1 MSAVAA
7 THWAGLGE
15 STFVA
20 GIRLLAWV
28 HRRFGRT
35 PFRLLLLPVLAW
47 MVVVRPSARRASRQ
61 YLERLQAA
69 HGALGH
75 APRTRDVLRHFAAF
89 GETLLDKL
97 LATSGRYPFEHVQV
111 DGALPVTE
119 DGRGGVIVT
128 AHVGCLELC
137 QALAERQPGLE
148 LAVLVHTRHA
158 ERFNAL
164 LRRLHPARRIELLQV
179 TELDPATAERLGALV
194 ARGGWVA
201 IVGDRVPVQA
211 GKSAIELPFLGHP
224 APWPIGACV
233 LASLWRCPLVFMACW
248 RRGDHH
254 RLMLRTLSPRVE
266 LPRRERAAMLQ
277 ALVGRYVSLLEGLL
291 AEAPFEWFNFFDFWA
306 QPTGTLT
313 GKNSLQRP

>member
-1 MSAVAA
+1 MSAAA
-7 THWAGLGE
+7 APHWAALGE

-20 GIRLLAWV
+20 GIRLLAWI
-28 HRRFGRT
+28 HRCFGRA
-35 PFRLLLLPVLAW
+35 PFRLLLLPVLGW
-47 MVVVRPSARRASRQ
+47 MLLARPSARRASRQ

-75 APRTRDVLRHFAAF
+75 APRLRDELRHFAAF

-97 LATSGRYPFEHVQV
+97 LATSGRYPFERVQI
-111 DGALPVTE
+111 DGALPAPA
-119 DGRGGVIVT
+119 DGGGGVIVT

-137 QALAERQPGLE
+137 QALAERQAGLE

-179 TELDPATAERLGALV
+179 TDLDPATAERLGALV

-211 GKSAIELPFLGHP
+211 SKTIERPFLGHA
-224 APWPIGACV
+224 APWPIGAYV
-233 LASLWRCPLVFMACW
+233 LAALWRCPLVFMACV
-248 RRGDHH
+248 RHGEHH
-254 RLMLRTLSPRVE
+254 RLLLRCLSPRVE
-266 LPRRERAAMLQ
+266 LPRRERAA
-277 ALVGRYVSLLEGLL
+277 ALDGLVARYVAMIESLLV
-291 AEAPFEWFNFFDFWA
+291 EAPLEWFNFFDFWA
-306 QPTGTLT
+306 QPTGA
-313 GKNSLQRP
+313 GPRHP

>member
-1 MSAVAA
+1 MSTAAA
-7 THWAGLGE
+7 THWAALGE

-28 HRRFGRT
+28 HRCFGRV

-47 MVVVRPSARRASRQ
+47 MLVMRPSARHASRQ

-69 HGALGH
+69 HGVLGH
-75 APRTRDVLRHFAAF
+75 APRARDVLRHFAAF

-97 LATSGRYPFEHVQV
+97 LAASGRYPFERVQV
-111 DGALPVTE
+111 DGALPVT
-119 DGRGGVIVT
+119 DSGSGGVIVT

-137 QALAERQPGLE
+137 QALAERQAGLE

-158 ERFNAL
+158 QRFNAL
-164 LRRLHPARRIELLQV
+164 LRRLHPARRIELIQV

-211 GKSAIELPFLGHP
+211 GKTVVRPFLGHP
-224 APWPIGACV
+224 APWPIGAYV
-233 LASLWRCPLVFMACW
+233 LAALWRCPLVFMACV

-254 RLMLRTLSPRVE
+254 RLLLRCLSPLAL
-266 LPRRERAAMLQ
+266 LPRRDRAA
-277 ALVGRYVSLLEGLL
+277 ALDTLVARYVALLEGLL
-291 AEAPFEWFNFFDFWA
+291 VEAPFEWFNFFDFWA
-306 QPTGTLT
+306 QPSGPAT
-313 GKNSLQRP
+313 QAP